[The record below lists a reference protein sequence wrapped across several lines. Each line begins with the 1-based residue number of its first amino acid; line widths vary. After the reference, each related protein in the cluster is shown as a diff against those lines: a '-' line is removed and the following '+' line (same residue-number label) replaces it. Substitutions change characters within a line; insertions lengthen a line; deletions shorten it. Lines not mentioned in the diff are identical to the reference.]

1 MISLYAY
8 MPAACLYLF
17 IYISIW
23 YIFLYNLR
31 TSLIFSLPW
40 KETQKLIRKAKFFK
54 LLYKETR
61 VLAHSMPLEEAR
73 SYAGIPLIDG

>member
-1 MISLYAY
+1 MPICLQPVYTSLYISLYDI
-8 MPAACLYLF
+8 F
-17 IYISIW
+17 FSIT
-23 YIFLYNLR
+23 FSR
-31 TSLIFSLPW
+31 LIFSLPW
-40 KETQKLIRKAKFFK
+40 KETQKLIRKAKFLK